1 MAPGYLLHYVSNQR
15 KRRETKAVEVRRA
28 RTRFGRGRWLYV
40 DSTDIIPESGDEVGT
55 CANATSRKR
64 RDGIITYGTR
74 LERADKFAMGTEPSP
89 AQPSPACEG
98 EDQMENGE
106 CN

>member
-1 MAPGYLLHYVSNQR
+1 MALGYLLHYVSNQR

-28 RTRFGRGRWLYV
+28 HTRFGRGRWLYV
-40 DSTDIIPESGDEVGT
+40 DSTDMIPQSGDGVGT

-74 LERADKFAMGTEPSP
+74 LERADKFAKGSVYLTLCTSVPSFRIWICIEV
-89 AQPSPACEG
+89 PSI
-98 EDQMENGE
+98 
-106 CN
+106 